1 MTLLAKAYPAWS
13 RAVLANQPGW
23 LTAAITVR
31 PKSTIPPIG
40 QMNQIHHRLD
50 IVHNQIHHRLDT
62 MHNQIHH
69 RLDTAQSVSTARI
82 ETLMLENSR
91 RFEENSRRFDLLLVE
106 MSSRLDKSAT
116 LLVAAWGAVITVVLA
131 GFGFLH
137 QQMDRKIDQTD
148 RKIDQ
153 TDRKID
159 SLKEEMDRKIDAG
172 NAQLKV
178 DLVKALKWNL
188 PFLGCGEEPKL
199 VAVDSEKSGEVT
211 GANPKMVAI
220 DSEKSGE
227 VTGANPKLVAIDS
240 EKSGEVTGA
249 ASQN

>member
-91 RFEENSRRFDLLLVE
+91 RFEENSRRFDLLMVE
-106 MSSRLDKSAT
+106 MSNRRYKSAT

-131 GFGFLH
+131 GISFLH
-137 QQMDRKIDQTD
+137 QQMEKGNAQ
-148 RKIDQ
+148 
-153 TDRKID
+153 
-159 SLKEEMDRKIDAG
+159 LKEEMKVMGRKIDAG

-178 DLVKALKWNL
+178 DLVTALKWNL
-188 PFLGCGEEPKL
+188 PF
-199 VAVDSEKSGEVT
+199 VS
-211 GANPKMVAI
+211 
-220 DSEKSGE
+220 
-227 VTGANPKLVAIDS
+227 
-240 EKSGEVTGA
+240 
-249 ASQN
+249 

>member
-40 QMNQIHHRLD
+40 QMNQIYHRLD

-91 RFEENSRRFDLLLVE
+91 RSDENSRRFDLLMVE
-106 MSSRLDKSAT
+106 MSNRMDKV
-116 LLVAAWGAVITVVLA
+116 LGVVITVVLA

-137 QQMDRKIDQTD
+137 QQMDRKIDAGNAQ
-148 RKIDQ
+148 
-153 TDRKID
+153 
-159 SLKEEMDRKIDAG
+159 LKEAMDRKIDAG
-172 NAQLKV
+172 NAQLKI
-178 DLVKALKWNL
+178 DLVKALK
-188 PFLGCGEEPKL
+188 
-199 VAVDSEKSGEVT
+199 
-211 GANPKMVAI
+211 
-220 DSEKSGE
+220 
-227 VTGANPKLVAIDS
+227 
-240 EKSGEVTGA
+240 
-249 ASQN
+249 

>member
-1 MTLLAKAYPAWS
+1 MTLLEKAYPVWS

-31 PKSTIPPIG
+31 PKSSISVG
-40 QMNQIHHRLD
+40 QISQ
-50 IVHNQIHHRLDT
+50 QFHHRLDT

-91 RFEENSRRFDLLLVE
+91 RSDENSRRFDLLLVG
-106 MSSRLDKSAT
+106 MSSRLDKV
-116 LLVAAWGAVITVVLA
+116 LGVVITVVLA

-137 QQMDRKIDQTD
+137 QKMDRKIDQTD
-148 RKIDQ
+148 GKIESLKEEM
-153 TDRKID
+153 DRKID
-159 SLKEEMDRKIDAG
+159 AGNAQMDRKIDAGNAQLKEEMNRKIDAGNSQMDRKIDAG

-188 PFLGCGEEPKL
+188 PF
-199 VAVDSEKSGEVT
+199 VS
-211 GANPKMVAI
+211 
-220 DSEKSGE
+220 
-227 VTGANPKLVAIDS
+227 
-240 EKSGEVTGA
+240 
-249 ASQN
+249 